1 MKALLISFYVVV
13 LVAMLVVVTLAIL
26 HQNMF
31 EAGGAL
37 MRDPWFVATLADAY
51 LAVLSIALWI
61 AWKERFAVGAWVWV
75 LAVLGLGNIAI
86 GDAQLAAFKRD
97 PANRGKVMDRGLWR
111 YTRHP
116 NYFGDATLWWG
127 LGLFALSTPGAWWT
141 LLGPA
146 LMTTLLLRVS
156 GVSLLEKS
164 MSKRPGYAK
173 YVARTSAFFPLP
185 PKLG

>member
-75 LAVLGLGNIAI
+75 IAVLGLGNIAI
-86 GDAQLAAFKRD
+86 AAYALWQLARWR
-97 PANRGKVMDRGLWR
+97 PAQGVEALL
-111 YTRHP
+111 TRR
-116 NYFGDATLWWG
+116 AVR
-127 LGLFALSTPGAWWT
+127 A
-141 LLGPA
+141 
-146 LMTTLLLRVS
+146 
-156 GVSLLEKS
+156 
-164 MSKRPGYAK
+164 
-173 YVARTSAFFPLP
+173 
-185 PKLG
+185 